1 MKFVYVECK
10 ADFSLIKSI
19 MKIPKGKI
27 YHAGGKSELCKK
39 LEKQDNCIG
48 LTDEDPLSVQPSYIN
63 KMKIVSTLPQCDL
76 TVLHESS
83 KSNCLVILCPRLED
97 WIVRTA
103 QEAGIKL
110 ERHGFPHDPDEFHER
125 VNSNL
130 EKFETLIEDL
140 TDSKRMK
147 TLKNVLGKEISS
159 H

>member
-19 MKIPKGKI
+19 MKIPKRKI
-27 YHAGGKSELCKK
+27 YHAGCKSELCKK
-39 LEKQDNCIG
+39 LEKQDDCIG
-48 LTDEDPLSVQPSYIN
+48 LMDEDPLSVQPSYIK
-63 KMKIVSTLPQCDL
+63 KMEVVSTLPQCDL

-83 KSNCLVILCPRLED
+83 KRNYIVILCPRLED

-103 QEAGIKL
+103 QEAGIRL
-110 ERHGFPHDPDEFHER
+110 EKYGFPRDPDEFHER

-130 EKFETLIEDL
+130 EKFEMLIENL
-140 TDSKRMK
+140 TDSRRMK